1 MVKKKRV
8 HRLYRDEGLTVRIP
22 RRRKRASHL
31 RIVPPMPMTANVQG
45 TMDVAKDMLL
55 DGRRFR
61 ALTMVGTYTRECQII
76 AVDAGVT
83 GTKIV
88 AALARAGPFL
98 RSRLAYIRGAGQT
111 LRLTHMA
118 AGTATGGRSDFL
130 RSSSCSLCS
139 LVVGSWPSPF
149 SRSIELCLVSCALD
163 YYLDRQL
170 QNHRHLDTL
179 LPFHRLC
186 DFVHSGIPDTSHT
199 YSAPS

>member
-22 RRRKRASHL
+22 RRRKLASHL
-31 RIVPPMPMTANVQG
+31 RIVPTMPMTANVQG

-98 RSRLAYIRGAGQT
+98 RSRLAYIRGAGHSTPDSHGGWYSYRGQV
-111 LRLTHMA
+111 RLPALVIVFSLQPRRGVMA
-118 AGTATGGRSDFL
+118 F
-130 RSSSCSLCS
+130 SLQP
-139 LVVGSWPSPF
+139 L
-149 SRSIELCLVSCALD
+149 
-163 YYLDRQL
+163 Y
-170 QNHRHLDTL
+170 
-179 LPFHRLC
+179 
-186 DFVHSGIPDTSHT
+186 
-199 YSAPS
+199 